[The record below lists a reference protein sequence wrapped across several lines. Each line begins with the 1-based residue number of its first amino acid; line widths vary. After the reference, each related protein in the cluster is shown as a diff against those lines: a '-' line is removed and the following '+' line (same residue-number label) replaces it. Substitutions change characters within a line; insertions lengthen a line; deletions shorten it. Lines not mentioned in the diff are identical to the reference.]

1 MLVVKSLCGQ
11 SNQACPISYYREIR
25 MSGMDD
31 YEEIITLSE
40 RQG

>member
-1 MLVVKSLCGQ
+1 MAKSLCGQ
-11 SNQACPISYYREIR
+11 SNRACPISYYREIR
-25 MSGMDD
+25 MSGIDG